1 MHEKTIPNPT
11 LNNKK
16 LMKIFLHA
24 GCGDQSQSDVI
35 GFDNDNWKEIRFDID
50 ERVNPDIVGTMTDM
64 KSVETGSVDA
74 VYSSH
79 NIEHIFPH
87 EVPIALR
94 EFYRVLKEDGIVVIT
109 CPDLQSVGE
118 ALSQDKLFET
128 LYEGVKIN
136 DAGEVVN
143 FPVTAFDI
151 LYGHRETTLDGD
163 IYAIHRG
170 GFTYSTLEKAFKEAG
185 FKARFGGGSGYDLYL
200 VAFKQ
205 KKSEEEI
212 IKIASP
218 FLNPFFLS

>member
-1 MHEKTIPNPT
+1 
-11 LNNKK
+11 
-16 LMKIFLHA
+16 MKIFLHV
-24 GCGDQSQSDVI
+24 GCGSLNKSSCL
-35 GFDNDNWKEIRFDID
+35 GFNNDNWKEIRFDID
-50 ERVNPDIVGTMTDM
+50 ESVNPDIVGTMTDM

-87 EVPIALR
+87 EVPIALS

-136 DAGEVVN
+136 AAGEVVN
-143 FPVTAFDI
+143 VPVTAFDI

-170 GFTYSTLEKAFKEAG
+170 GFTYSTLDKAFKEAG

-218 FLNPFFLS
+218 FLNPFLLS